1 MTSESSQLSL
11 AHLQLASQ
19 NDSSQGQSW
28 RIGPRLCLDERCE
41 RSFRPSHHL
50 DRYCS
55 PECLES
61 ARRWQLR
68 FANQIYR
75 RSAHGKLRRKE
86 QAHRYRLNLK
96 ERKAREATQEQ
107 EKSELAAQ
115 VDALR
120 EGYTKESSH
129 EKSCCHRPGCYR
141 RFTPPPQS
149 PLKKFCSPRC
159 RKALRRVILR
169 ERKWY
174 ARLKS
179 MAGRARD
186 GPQSMAS

>member
-1 MTSESSQLSL
+1 MAQLK
-11 AHLQLASQ
+11 LASQ
-19 NDSSQGQSW
+19 NDLSQGQSW
-28 RIGPRLCLDERCE
+28 RIRPRLCLEDRCE

-75 RSAHGKLRRKE
+75 RSDNGRLRRME
-86 QAHRYRLNLK
+86 QAQRYRLNLK
-96 ERKAREATQEQ
+96 ERKAREAGQDP
-107 EKSELAAQ
+107 EKSAPTVQ
-115 VDALR
+115 SDALR
-120 EGYTKESSH
+120 EGYTKETSQ

-159 RKALRRVILR
+159 SKAVRRVILR
-169 ERKWY
+169 ERKWV
-174 ARLKS
+174 ARLKA
-179 MAGRARD
+179 MAGSARD
-186 GPQSMAS
+186 GPQSKAS

>member
-1 MTSESSQLSL
+1 MAQHNLAPNSDFSQD
-11 AHLQLASQ
+11 HSQ
-19 NDSSQGQSW
+19 
-28 RIGPRLCLDERCE
+28 RIGCRLCLNEPCE
-41 RSFRPSHHL
+41 RVFLPTHHL

-61 ARRWQLR
+61 ARRWQVR
-68 FANQIYR
+68 FANQAYR
-75 RSAHGKLRRKE
+75 RSENGMRRRKK
-86 QAHRYRLNLK
+86 QAQRYRLKLK
-96 ERKAREATQEQ
+96 ERKAREASQEPG
-107 EKSELAAQ
+107 KSSISKNS
-115 VDALR
+115 DAPR

-149 PLKKFCSPRC
+149 PLKKPCSPRC

-169 ERKWY
+169 ERKWV

-179 MAGRARD
+179 ISGRARD
-186 GPQSMAS
+186 GPQSKAS

>member
-1 MTSESSQLSL
+1 MALPK
-11 AHLQLASQ
+11 LASQ
-19 NDSSQGQSW
+19 DEFSQDQSW
-28 RIGPRLCLDERCE
+28 RIRPRLCLEDRCE

-75 RSAHGKLRRKE
+75 RSDNGRLRRKE
-86 QAHRYRLNLK
+86 QAQRYRLNLK
-96 ERKAREATQEQ
+96 EPKACQAGQDQEI
-107 EKSELAAQ
+107 SAPT
-115 VDALR
+115 VHSDASC
-120 EGYTKESSH
+120 EGYTKETSH

-149 PLKKFCSPRC
+149 PLKNSVVLD
-159 RKALRRVILR
+159 A
-169 ERKWY
+169 
-174 ARLKS
+174 ARLYV
-179 MAGRARD
+179 A
-186 GPQSMAS
+186 